1 VPRKVSVAPG
11 RSKYLQ
17 DITVGP
23 HKLQADEPSDVGGGE
38 AAPTPYELLLAA
50 LGACTSITVQMYAER
65 RRWPLEG
72 VHVELS
78 YAKVHADDCASCDT
92 EVRTIERIEREI
104 SLLGDLSEEQR
115 QRLMDIADKC
125 PLHRTLTSQIEIR
138 TRQTAGV
145 KRGM

>member
-1 VPRKVSVAPG
+1 MPRKVSVAPG

-65 RRWPLEG
+65 RRWSLEG

-125 PLHRTLTSQIEIR
+125 PIHRTLTSRIEIR

-145 KRGM
+145 KRGA

>member
-23 HKLQADEPSDVGGGE
+23 HKLHADEPSDVGGGD

>member
-1 VPRKVSVAPG
+1 VPRKVSVTAG
-11 RSKYLQ
+11 RSKYVQ
-17 DITVGP
+17 DIAVGP
-23 HKLQADEPSDVGGGE
+23 HKLQADEPSDVGGGD

-78 YAKVHADDCASCDT
+78 YAKVHADDCANCDT
-92 EVRTIERIEREI
+92 EVRTIEQIEREI

-115 QRLMDIADKC
+115 QRLMDIADRC

-145 KRGM
+145 KRGV

>member
-1 VPRKVSVAPG
+1 MPRKVSVAPG

-23 HKLQADEPSDVGGGE
+23 HKLQADEPSDVGGGD

-125 PLHRTLTSQIEIR
+125 PLHRTLTSQIEVR
-138 TRQTAGV
+138 TRQIAGV
-145 KRGM
+145 KRGV

>member
-1 VPRKVSVAPG
+1 MPRKVLVAPG

-17 DITVGP
+17 GITVGP
-23 HKLQADEPSDVGGGE
+23 HKLQADEPSDVGGGD

-125 PLHRTLTSQIEIR
+125 PLHRTLTSRIEIR

-145 KRGM
+145 KRGA

>member
-1 VPRKVSVAPG
+1 MPRKVSVTAG
-11 RSKYLQ
+11 RSKYVQ
-17 DITVGP
+17 DIAVGP
-23 HKLQADEPSDVGGGE
+23 HKLQADEPSDVGGGD

-78 YAKVHADDCASCDT
+78 YAKVHADDCANCDT
-92 EVRTIERIEREI
+92 EVRTIEQIEREI

-115 QRLMDIADKC
+115 QRLMDIADRC

-145 KRGM
+145 KRGV

>member
-1 VPRKVSVAPG
+1 MPRKVSVAPG

-23 HKLQADEPSDVGGGE
+23 HKLQADEPSDVGGGD
-38 AAPTPYELLLAA
+38 AAPTPYEMLLAA
-50 LGACTSITVQMYAER
+50 LGACTSITLQMYAER

-72 VHVELS
+72 VHVELW

-125 PLHRTLTSQIEIR
+125 PLHRTLTSQIEVR
-138 TRQTAGV
+138 TRQIAGV
-145 KRGM
+145 KRGV